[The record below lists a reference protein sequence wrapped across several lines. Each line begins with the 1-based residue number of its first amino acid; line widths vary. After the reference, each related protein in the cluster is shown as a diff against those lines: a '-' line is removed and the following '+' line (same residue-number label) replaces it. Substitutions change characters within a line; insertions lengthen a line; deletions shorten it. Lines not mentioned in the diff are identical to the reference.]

1 MFDFDKLI
9 KSEKYQVFLLICPAN
24 LPFSFAIHPWFV
36 INRKGIVSRWEVSF
50 EARKRELSWGHL
62 NKNLFPPFQGI
73 EVFPFSEKYF
83 WTGKVSSSIEGEGVL
98 LRRRWQ
104 NLLNGQMRTIHA
116 NWSIL
121 LQAQIAIPM
130 YSGCLISFHNL
141 K

>member
-83 WTGKVSSSIEGEGVL
+83 WTGKVSSSIEGEGGFSCGEDG
-98 LRRRWQ
+98 R
-104 NLLNGQMRTIHA
+104 I
-116 NWSIL
+116 
-121 LQAQIAIPM
+121 
-130 YSGCLISFHNL
+130 Y
-141 K
+141 